1 MHPSWILLIVF
12 LSLAIVVLAIIL
24 PLVWAKSKYETFIRC
39 HSVSYLTLQ
48 RIKNR
53 YSFIPISN
61 KSLSHSYDNENF
73 YRDISPLDYLTYE
86 LVYLRKEA
94 KQACLDALENQ
105 KKLKEFEQEFWHYRE
120 GGVFDAPFTGRS
132 HNFLLKTEQ
141 KLIKRSLPTPA
152 TSYSIRVLLILTNI
166 QGQRRTSKSQ
176 SFSAPQIM
184 EVIKRLNQKQGSFYT
199 NRDIWDSIC
208 RVERGM
214 VTNRMRFA
222 IYQRDGNRCRKCG
235 SRYNL
240 EIDHIIPIAKGGKST
255 MNNLQTLCHRCN
267 VKKGANI
274 E

>member
-1 MHPSWILLIVF
+1 M
-12 LSLAIVVLAIIL
+12 
-24 PLVWAKSKYETFIRC
+24 
-39 HSVSYLTLQ
+39 
-48 RIKNR
+48 
-53 YSFIPISN
+53 
-61 KSLSHSYDNENF
+61 
-73 YRDISPLDYLTYE
+73 DYLTYE
-86 LVYLRKEA
+86 LVYRRKEA
-94 KQACLDALENQ
+94 KQACLDAQENQ

-120 GGVFDAPFTGRS
+120 GGVFDAPFTGRNR
-132 HNFLLKTEQ
+132 NFLLKTEQ
-141 KLIKRSLPTPA
+141 KLIER
-152 TSYSIRVLLILTNI
+152 SIRVLLILTNI
-166 QGQRRTSKSQ
+166 QGKRRTSKSQ

-184 EVIKRLNQKQGSFYT
+184 EVIRKLNQKQGGFYT

-208 RVERGM
+208 RVERGK